1 MKSITRSKLSLSELK
16 QGAMEKDHH
25 QSKTAPRTAVVF
37 SLKPCQFVFPLE
49 HKGRENL
56 FEYHDRMKQ
65 LLFREKDSERTRQIS
80 SAVEMRDVSAGV
92 CAHQCVFLP
101 ETH

>member
-1 MKSITRSKLSLSELK
+1 
-16 QGAMEKDHH
+16 MEEHRH
-25 QSKTAPRTAVVF
+25 QSRTVPQTAVVF

-65 LLFREKDSERTRQIS
+65 LLFREKDSERTQQIS
-80 SAVEMRDVSAGV
+80 SAVEMRDISAGV
-92 CAHQCVFLP
+92 CAHQYAFLP
-101 ETH
+101 EIH